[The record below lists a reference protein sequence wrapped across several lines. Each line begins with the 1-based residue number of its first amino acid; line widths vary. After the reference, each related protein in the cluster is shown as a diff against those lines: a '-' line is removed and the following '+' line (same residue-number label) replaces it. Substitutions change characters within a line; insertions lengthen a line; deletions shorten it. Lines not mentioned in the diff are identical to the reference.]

1 MSFTRTN
8 SGLSNLALF
17 HGVDLIVFTE
27 GGEDSYSYEDVLA
40 GKFNDRSVDIK
51 FWSGVFS
58 KHNFRKTVEFRALGS
73 KTSSKAICELLESNS
88 INNIAVAL
96 DSDLDDIFGAKFT
109 SPCILY
115 TRGYSW
121 ENDVYHPQL
130 VKEQIESLIFSAKLP
145 DNYISIIDESYRYFN
160 WYASRLLKLELM
172 FKKAGSKFI
181 TDCNGER
188 FINGKSEPKLKI
200 DQIRNLLHQRKSSL
214 VKPISLNGVGNGY
227 CGIRYCYGKLREA
240 LALAN
245 ITYIVGSLEKQ
256 KSLPKD
262 LMVTAMLDRYQKREG
277 HLEDSYYSNIIGKLA
292 AA

>member
-27 GGEDSYSYEDVLA
+27 GGESSYSYEDVLA
-40 GKFNDRSVDIK
+40 GRFNERSVDIK

-58 KHNFRKTVEFRALGS
+58 KHNFDKTIEFRALGS
-73 KTSSKAICELLESNS
+73 KTCSKAICELLVSNS

-96 DSDLDDIFGAKFT
+96 DSDLDDISGTKFN
-109 SPCILY
+109 SPYILY

-121 ENDVYHPQL
+121 KNDVYHPEL
-130 VKEQIESLIFSAKLP
+130 VKEQIESLIYLQSLP
-145 DNYISIIDESYRYFN
+145 NAYTDIINESYRQFD
-160 WYASRLLKLELM
+160 RLANRILKLELI
-172 FKKAGSKFI
+172 FRDIGSKFI

-188 FINGKSEPKLKI
+188 FITGKTKPVFKI
-200 DQIRNLLHQRKSSL
+200 GQIKNLLEQRKSIL
-214 VKPISLNGVGNGY
+214 VKPVNLRGLGAGY
-227 CGIRYCYGKLREA
+227 CGIKYCYGKLREA
-240 LALAN
+240 LAIAN
-245 ITYIVGSLEKQ
+245 ISYIVGNLEKQ

-262 LMVTAMLDRYQKREG
+262 IIVSSMLERYQRRVN
-277 HLEDSYYSNIIGKLA
+277 HVEDAYYSNIIDELA